1 MSQATP
7 PFGLDSSGHPPV
19 EAISDYLEDLL
30 PAKAAAELSE
40 HLAGCPECL
49 DTHAA
54 IEEIRALLG
63 EAEPVQLP
71 EDIAIR
77 IDAALAAE
85 ALLSSTEPTE
95 APETAAV
102 PARSLGGSHGTGSSP
117 SAAHGPSGP
126 SDGSRGPGRKR
137 RRPSAR
143 GLRRAALGLA
153 ALAVVGV
160 VTASVLQ
167 LHPQNRSSSTS
178 TAASAPH
185 AGAAQAEGGARTGLV
200 FTDATLAEQAL
211 HLVPADSPKTAN
223 GSAATEQSPAA
234 ASITVPDCVAL
245 AAHRGTEQ
253 LLASAQGTYLGTP
266 VFALVYLGTKDPAH
280 TVDVYLVAS
289 SCATAANATP
299 VQPGQVLLHRTVPR
313 D

>member
-30 PAKAAAELSE
+30 PAEAAAELSE

-54 IEEIRALLG
+54 IEEIRSLLG

-85 ALLSSTEPTE
+85 ALLSSTEPAA
-95 APETAAV
+95 APETASA
-102 PARSLGGSHGTGSSP
+102 PSRSLGGSRGTESSP
-117 SAAHGPSGP
+117 GAAHGPSGP

-160 VTASVLQ
+160 VTASVMQ
-167 LHPQNRSSSTS
+167 IHPQSTS
-178 TAASAPH
+178 SGTASSGAVPRA
-185 AGAAQAEGGARTGLV
+185 AGQLENGARTGLV
-200 FTDATLAEQAL
+200 FTEATLAEQARQ
-211 HLVPADSPKTAN
+211 LVPADSPKAAT
-223 GSAATEQSPAA
+223 GSAATEQSPAG
-234 ASITVPDCVAL
+234 ASITVPDCVTL

-253 LLASAQGTYLGTP
+253 LLASAQGTYQGIA
-266 VFALVYLGTKDPAH
+266 VFALIYRDTKDPDH

-289 SCATAANATP
+289 SCATAATASP
-299 VQPGQVLLHRTVPR
+299 AQPGQVLLNRTVPR